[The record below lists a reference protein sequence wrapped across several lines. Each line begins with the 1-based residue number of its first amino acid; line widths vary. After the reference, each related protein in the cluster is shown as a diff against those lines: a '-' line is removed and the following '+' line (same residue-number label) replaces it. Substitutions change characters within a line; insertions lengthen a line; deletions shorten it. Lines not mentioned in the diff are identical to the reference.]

1 MTTDALKE
9 MQHKVKQVKNLITFK
24 IKYLTTFHKTT
35 FYEKVSKTEKNRL
48 QIKNLNKI
56 FIPGG

>member
-24 IKYLTTFHKTT
+24 IKYLITFQKTT

>member
-9 MQHKVKQVKNLITFK
+9 MQHKVKQVKNLITFQ
-24 IKYLTTFHKTT
+24 IKYLTTVNKTT